1 MPAINIERLTKV
13 YDGGVNAVDDVSLE
27 VGDGEFMVLV
37 GPSGCGKSTLLR
49 MIAGLEK
56 VTTGRIMIGDDDVTT
71 LDPPDRDIAMV
82 FQSYALYPHKTVR
95 QNLAFGLQRRKV
107 PKAEVAQRVDRMGE
121 MLGLEKLMGR
131 KPAALSGGQRQRVAM
146 GRALVREPR
155 CFLMD
160 EPLSNLDAKL
170 RTSMRGELARLHERL
185 PTTTVYV
192 THDQVEAMTLGDRV
206 AVLRDGVVQQCAP
219 PQELFERPANVFV
232 GAFMG
237 SPAMNLLKAELAD
250 GELSFG
256 STRLS
261 LPGAV
266 AYGRRTVILGVRPT
280 SFELAGPGVDP
291 SWPVLTAEVDIVE
304 DLGSECNLLFGVD
317 APAATGDAVEAAI
330 GGESGP
336 DAGRLFADDQ
346 EARLTAQLAG
356 RAPVRAGGR
365 VELAVDPASSTSSTT
380 RAASRCRSSRS
391 PSAPER
397 AACASL
403 PLC

>member
-1 MPAINIERLTKV
+1 MPQISIERLTKV
-13 YDGGVNAVDDVSLE
+13 YGGGVKAVDDVSLE
-27 VGDGEFMVLV
+27 VADGEFMVLV

-56 VTTGRIMIGDDDVTT
+56 VTTGRVRIGEDDVTT
-71 LDPPDRDIAMV
+71 LEPPDRDIAMV

-107 PKAEVAQRVDRMGE
+107 AKAEVAERVDRMGA
-121 MLGLEKLMGR
+121 MLGLGELMER

-155 CFLMD
+155 AFLMD

-206 AVLRDGVVQQCAP
+206 AVLRDGVVQQCAA

-232 GAFMG
+232 GAFIG
-237 SPAMNLLKAELAD
+237 SPAMNLVRADLAD
-250 GELSFG
+250 GEVTFG
-256 STRLS
+256 STRLA
-261 LPGAV
+261 LAGA
-266 AYGRRTVILGVRPT
+266 AAHGRRDVVLGVRPT
-280 SFELAGPGVDP
+280 SFEVAGPGIDP
-291 SWPVLTAEVDIVE
+291 AWPTLAVEVDLVE
-304 DLGSECNLLFGVD
+304 ELGSECNLLFGVD
-317 APAATGDAVEAAI
+317 APAFSGDAVEAAI

-336 DAGRLFADDQ
+336 DAGRLLVD
-346 EARLTAQLAG
+346 EGNARLTAQLAG
-356 RAPVRAGGR
+356 RAPVRAGER
-365 VELAVDPASSTSSTT
+365 IELAIDPTQLHLFDCDTGEA
-380 RAASRCRSSRS
+380 
-391 PSAPER
+391 
-397 AACASL
+397 L
-403 PLC
+403 PLEPVAQRA

>member
-1 MPAINIERLTKV
+1 MPSISIERLTKV
-13 YDGGVNAVDDVSLE
+13 YSGGVPAVDDVSLE
-27 VGDGEFMVLV
+27 VADGEFMVLV

-56 VTTGRIMIGDDDVTT
+56 VTTGRVRIGEDDVTT

-95 QNLAFGLQRRKV
+95 DNLAFGLQRRKV
-107 PKAEVAQRVDRMGE
+107 PKAEVAERVDRMGA
-121 MLGLEKLMGR
+121 MLGLGELMGR

-155 CFLMD
+155 AFLMD

-170 RTSMRGELARLHERL
+170 RTSMRGELARLHDRL

-232 GAFMG
+232 GAFIG
-237 SPAMNLLKAELAD
+237 SPAMNLVRAGLAD
-250 GELSFG
+250 GEVTFG
-256 STRLS
+256 ATRLS
-261 LPGAV
+261 LAGAE
-266 AYGRRTVILGVRPT
+266 AHGRRDVVLGVRPT
-280 SFELAGPGVDP
+280 SFEIAGPGTDP
-291 SWPVLTAEVDIVE
+291 SWPSLAVDVDLVE
-304 DLGSECNLLFGVD
+304 ELGSECNLLFGVD
-317 APAATGDAVEAAI
+317 APAFSGDAVEAAI

-336 DAGRLFADDQ
+336 DAGRLLVD
-346 EARLTAQLAG
+346 EGNARLTAQLAG

-365 VELAVDPASSTSSTT
+365 IELAIDPTQLHLFDCDTGDALALDPVAT
-380 RAASRCRSSRS
+380 RWT
-391 PSAPER
+391 
-397 AACASL
+397 
-403 PLC
+403 